1 MVPVCRRG
9 EVPNLARI
17 KQNCAR
23 RSGISGLPK
32 LTQIIAAV
40 PEQYK

>member
-1 MVPVCRRG
+1 MILAFRRG
-9 EVPNLARI
+9 EVPNLSRI